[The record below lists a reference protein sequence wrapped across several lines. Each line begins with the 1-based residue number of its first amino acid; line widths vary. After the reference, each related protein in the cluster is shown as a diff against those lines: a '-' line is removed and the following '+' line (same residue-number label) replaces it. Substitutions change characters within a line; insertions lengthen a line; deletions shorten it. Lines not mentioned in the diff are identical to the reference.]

1 MIDENEIQKL
11 ADLARIEVSES
22 ERIEFQKEI
31 DQILAYV
38 SQLSTTETAPVQAG
52 AGEHHNVFRAD
63 ENPHESGAFTEDLLA
78 NAPAR
83 EGNYITIG
91 KVIKG
96 AE

>member
-1 MIDENEIQKL
+1 MISESEVQKL
-11 ADLARIEVSES
+11 ADLARIEVSEA
-22 ERIEFQKEI
+22 ERAEFQQEI

-38 SQLSTTETAPVQAG
+38 SQLSGTENTPAQTTG
-52 AGEHHNVFRAD
+52 GEHHNIFRED
-63 ENPHESGAFTEDLLA
+63 ENAHESGAFTEDLLA